1 MTPRP
6 VCYGEAN
13 FRVLREAD
21 GYFVDKTSYIPMLEV
36 YKSPVYLRPRR
47 FGKSFLCSMLSTYYD
62 VNMGERFDEFFG
74 DTFVGANPT
83 AQRNS
88 CLTLHF
94 DFSIMKSTGTAEE
107 VARSFHRHCNF
118 KMNAFLGVNRAYF
131 TDLQNLDLDADASHN
146 LDLIMSF
153 IEKDKLP
160 PLFVTIDEYDNF
172 ANQMIVAQNNT
183 LYDALTADGSFF
195 KTFFKTLK
203 MGKGQATIQRIFITG
218 VLPMLIDEPAS
229 GYNIAQFLTLEE
241 AFEAMVGFTQEEVD
255 HLLDQVYA
263 DYQLPPETRE
273 QVNAVIK
280 DNYNGYHFVAGN
292 ATPLYNTTILV
303 YFLEKLTQSKK
314 IPEDLI
320 DTNLKTDLSWVKRLT
335 ASNADHTRQL
345 VDQLLIDGKLAY
357 NKTFL
362 KKQFNVKQFFQPE
375 FYPISFFY
383 LGMVTRR
390 DRAFMCLP
398 NLNMKTIFSEYF
410 NNLYHID
417 QGGRYAEAMLTFVDN
432 PNLPDLFD
440 AYWRLYISQMPEA
453 VFQKVN
459 ENFYRT
465 TFYDLCRQHLSD
477 LYIWSMESSLAS
489 GRTDLEMTGQFHTP
503 FNGTRYLME
512 FKYISNAEAARKEID
527 PETFEADKTH
537 LAKLAAYTAE
547 RRDAAPKETVLPYL
561 IYCFGNRGYRI
572 FEPAS

>member
-13 FRVLREAD
+13 FRVLREAN
-21 GYFVDKTSYIPMLEV
+21 GYFVDKTAYIPMLEI

-62 VNMGERFDEFFG
+62 INMRDRFDEFFG
-74 DTFVGANPT
+74 DTYVGANPT

-94 DFSIMKSTGTAEE
+94 DFSVMRSTGTAEE
-107 VARSFHRHCNF
+107 VARGFSRICNIE
-118 KMNAFLGVNRAYF
+118 MNAFLGENRAYF
-131 TDLQNLDLDADASHN
+131 PDLQNLDLDIDASEN
-146 LDLIMSF
+146 LSLILSF
-153 IEKDKLP
+153 IKRDKLP

-183 LYDALTADGSFF
+183 LYSALTADGSFF

-203 MGKGQATIQRIFITG
+203 KGKGQATIQRIFITG
-218 VLPMLIDEPAS
+218 VLPILIDELAS
-229 GYNIAQFLTLEE
+229 GYNIADFLTLEE
-241 AFEAMVGFTQEEVD
+241 AFEAMVGFTQTEVD
-255 HLLDQVYA
+255 DLLDEIYADYLLPSETLDQVS
-263 DYQLPPETRE
+263 
-273 QVNAVIK
+273 AVIK
-280 DNYNGYHFVAGN
+280 DNYNGYHFVA
-292 ATPLYNTTILV
+292 TDTEPLYNTTILV
-303 YFLEKLTQSKK
+303 YFLRKLTIQRR
-314 IPEDLI
+314 IPKLLVDN
-320 DTNLKTDLSWVKRLT
+320 NLKTDLSWVKRLT
-335 ASNADHTRQL
+335 ASNATGTKDL
-345 VDQLLIDGKLAY
+345 VHQLLIEGKLAY
-357 NKTFL
+357 DDVLLTS
-362 KKQFNVKQFFQPE
+362 QFDMNQFFAPR
-375 FYPISFFY
+375 FYPLSFFF

-390 DRAFMCLP
+390 DRSYMCLP
-398 NLNMKTIFSEYF
+398 NLNMKTIFGEYF
-410 NNLYHID
+410 NSLYQID
-417 QGGRYAEAMLTFVDN
+417 SGTRYGEVMLRFASE
-432 PNLPDLFD
+432 PHLPTLFD

-453 VFQKVN
+453 VFRQVN

-465 TFYDLCRQHLSD
+465 TFYELCRRHLGD

-537 LAKLAAYTAE
+537 LVKLAAYTAE

-572 FEPAS
+572 FEPA

>member
-203 MGKGQATIQRIFITG
+203 MGKGQATI
-218 VLPMLIDEPAS
+218 
-229 GYNIAQFLTLEE
+229 
-241 AFEAMVGFTQEEVD
+241 
-255 HLLDQVYA
+255 
-263 DYQLPPETRE
+263 
-273 QVNAVIK
+273 
-280 DNYNGYHFVAGN
+280 
-292 ATPLYNTTILV
+292 
-303 YFLEKLTQSKK
+303 
-314 IPEDLI
+314 
-320 DTNLKTDLSWVKRLT
+320 
-335 ASNADHTRQL
+335 
-345 VDQLLIDGKLAY
+345 
-357 NKTFL
+357 
-362 KKQFNVKQFFQPE
+362 
-375 FYPISFFY
+375 
-383 LGMVTRR
+383 
-390 DRAFMCLP
+390 
-398 NLNMKTIFSEYF
+398 
-410 NNLYHID
+410 
-417 QGGRYAEAMLTFVDN
+417 
-432 PNLPDLFD
+432 
-440 AYWRLYISQMPEA
+440 
-453 VFQKVN
+453 
-459 ENFYRT
+459 
-465 TFYDLCRQHLSD
+465 
-477 LYIWSMESSLAS
+477 
-489 GRTDLEMTGQFHTP
+489 
-503 FNGTRYLME
+503 
-512 FKYISNAEAARKEID
+512 
-527 PETFEADKTH
+527 
-537 LAKLAAYTAE
+537 
-547 RRDAAPKETVLPYL
+547 
-561 IYCFGNRGYRI
+561 
-572 FEPAS
+572 